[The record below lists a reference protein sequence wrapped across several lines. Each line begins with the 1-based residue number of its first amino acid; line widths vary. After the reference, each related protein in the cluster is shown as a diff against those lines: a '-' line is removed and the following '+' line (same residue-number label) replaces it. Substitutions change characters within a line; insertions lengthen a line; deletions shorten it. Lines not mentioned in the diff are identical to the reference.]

1 MSKYNIYDSLGNY
14 LGSFGSFSGA
24 QNFIISNNRYDWSI
38 RLSEKTFSRKSTNK
52 QKAAVHFCEQWL
64 NVKFRG
70 DINNFSQ
77 VSHFLSLYLRDT
89 KLLYMEVKCE
99 YEAYRDSLYD

>member
-14 LGSFGSFSGA
+14 LGSFSSFSGA

-38 RLSEKTFSRKSTNK
+38 RLSKETFSRKSTER
-52 QKAAVHFCEQWL
+52 QRAAVHFCEQWL
-64 NVKFRG
+64 KVEFKG

-77 VSHFLSLYLRDT
+77 VSDFLSLYLEEAKDMYEDAR
-89 KLLYMEVKCE
+89 CE
-99 YEAYRDSLYD
+99 YEAYLWE